1 MLYSVVVLLPTTYE
15 NGKQSG
21 KHLWCEW
28 QIALIIQEQAFIA
41 INHDAFATGFE
52 EHMSGADPERVDRVA
67 SPPPPPPPLPQII
80 IYEY

>member
-1 MLYSVVVLLPTTYE
+1 MQCTNIYT

-28 QIALIIQEQAFIA
+28 PIALLIQGQAFMA

-52 EHMSGADPERVDRVA
+52 EHMRTALNPMRE
-67 SPPPPPPPLPQII
+67 
-80 IYEY
+80 